1 MNLHQGVKANAPSEI
16 LRCVLGAIRRVQT
29 PPSCPSARGKHQRR
43 VAATVGQRLA
53 GSRCNPQETDA
64 SMATLVHALRHAR
77 VGTYRYTT
85 TSKRSTEQTRCLFK
99 YHEVCPESDRL
110 LATNSITKNSHPAI
124 TSERRHRPTSR
135 TSHQRHP
142 KRTIKTSM
150 SNPKAH
156 LTPAHASDMQP
167 AMLQD
172 TSYSNDHESIII
184 GRSSNRTNCPS
195 HSATPQKFQSS
206 FKHRQKKHQ
215 HSVSLK
221 TGNPGTCLHSDR

>member
-16 LRCVLGAIRRVQT
+16 LRCVLGAIRRAQT
-29 PPSCPSARGKHQRR
+29 PPPARVHVASINGEFGRR
-43 VAATVGQRLA
+43 VGQHLA

-85 TSKRSTEQTRCLFK
+85 ASKRNTEQTRCLFK
-99 YHEVCPESDRL
+99 YHEVSPESDRL

-124 TSERRHRPTSR
+124 TSERQHRPTSR

-150 SNPKAH
+150 SNPKA
-156 LTPAHASDMQP
+156 T
-167 AMLQD
+167 
-172 TSYSNDHESIII
+172 
-184 GRSSNRTNCPS
+184 
-195 HSATPQKFQSS
+195 
-206 FKHRQKKHQ
+206 
-215 HSVSLK
+215 
-221 TGNPGTCLHSDR
+221 